1 MWYLENEGQCP
12 KCVGVYECPKVEI
25 VEVCVEQGFCVSGEL
40 SSGNENYTP
49 VTGAWD
55 ERI

>member
-1 MWYLENEGQCP
+1 MWNLENEGQCP
-12 KCVGVYECPKVEI
+12 ECVGVYECPKVEV

-55 ERI
+55 E